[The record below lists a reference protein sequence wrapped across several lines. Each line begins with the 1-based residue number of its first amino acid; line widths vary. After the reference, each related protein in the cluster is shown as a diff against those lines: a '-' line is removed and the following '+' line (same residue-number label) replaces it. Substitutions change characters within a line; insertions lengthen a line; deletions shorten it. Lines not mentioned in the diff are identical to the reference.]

1 MLRSGHWEVLVVGN
15 VVQLPLDSTWI
26 LVLVSL
32 PSLSPNVLVEFLVFL
47 FDKLNWCLMHL
58 KQHAVINSVLFSEGL
73 LTDDQRLNKHLMF
86 SLTFLSF

>member
-47 FDKLNWCLMHL
+47 FDKLN
-58 KQHAVINSVLFSEGL
+58 
-73 LTDDQRLNKHLMF
+73 
-86 SLTFLSF
+86 